1 MSDVDNYGRFRAASS
16 VSMDSSF
23 GDEFIGVAS
32 QNRII
37 DEVSFIILYSIRL
50 PVIQV
55 LYMLLI
61 YAKHILGSTR
71 HTFLSSRRN
80 FNYVI
85 DVDMPS
91 SMQVCRKMSE
101 AKVEELSK
109 GERLD
114 QVQEFLARNP
124 RPELGAL
131 HSPPNIVYADAS
143 NTDADHQF

>member
-55 LYMLLI
+55 LYMLLNTFCDQLDI
-61 YAKHILGSTR
+61 YFWVRGEILIMWLT
-71 HTFLSSRRN
+71 
-80 FNYVI
+80 
-85 DVDMPS
+85 
-91 SMQVCRKMSE
+91 
-101 AKVEELSK
+101 
-109 GERLD
+109 
-114 QVQEFLARNP
+114 
-124 RPELGAL
+124 
-131 HSPPNIVYADAS
+131 
-143 NTDADHQF
+143 